1 MFKELV
7 EREEKRKKQSSLA
20 RRMEKEAKRLARR
33 KEDDKLRKMPGAR
46 ASIEQHQPD
55 PMEWD
60 EHDLEYQMASLGLDM
75 DDLFMMEEW
84 RR

>member
-1 MFKELV
+1 M
-7 EREEKRKKQSSLA
+7 
-20 RRMEKEAKRLARR
+20 
-33 KEDDKLRKMPGAR
+33 RKMPGAR